1 MLSDLFHGIGN
12 LFEASFEILPVL
24 GNIPNFI
31 LMVVGATMFIWWML
45 QLKKFGKED
54 KEMERPQGRNIN

>member
-1 MLSDLFHGIGN
+1 MLSELFHGIGD

-31 LMVVGATMFIWWML
+31 LMIVGSTMFIWWML

-54 KEMERPQGRNIN
+54 KEMERPSGRNIN